1 MFYIFLKLVTP
12 GLSSDQY
19 AKDENGL
26 LGYLGNI
33 LLGQSVILIGVP
45 CVRHYKTHFQ
55 FQPS

>member
-1 MFYIFLKLVTP
+1 MFYMFLKLVTP

-45 CVRHYKTHFQ
+45 CVHHYKM
-55 FQPS
+55 